1 MLFDVR
7 CFHDGA
13 ASNETSK
20 DAFKKHEDEK
30 KRSYNQRVLEV
41 EKASFVP
48 LVFSTSGGMGKEAET
63 FHKRLAVLISNK
75 RGILY
80 SEAMSFIRR
89 QLRFCILRTVLMS
102 VRGYRGK
109 EIRHDDPNSDI
120 NLIPNEQQYY

>member
-1 MLFDVR
+1 MR
-7 CFHDGA
+7 IH
-13 ASNETSK
+13 SN

-30 KRSYNQRVLEV
+30 KRTYNQRILEV

-63 FHKRLAVLISNK
+63 FHKRLAVLLSNK

-80 SEAMSFIRR
+80 SEAMTFIRR

-109 EIRHDDPNSDI
+109 EIRTDNRNSDI
-120 NLIPNEQQYY
+120 NLIPTEQEYY